1 MLGAVT
7 VHVVAWVAQLYTA
20 AIVHHV
26 LVYQILSAQLP
37 LNVAVYDIEFLLVI
51 A

>member
-7 VHVVAWVAQLYTA
+7 VHVVAWVVQLYTA

-26 LVYQILSAQLP
+26 LVYHIVAPFST
-37 LNVAVYDIEFLLVI
+37 NVAVYVTAFLFVI

>member
-1 MLGAVT
+1 MLGAFT
-7 VHVVAWVAQLYTA
+7 VHVVACVAQLYTA

-26 LVYQILSAQLP
+26 LVYQILSAQFA
-37 LNVAVYDIEFLLVI
+37 LNVAVYVTAFLFVI